1 MIAKLKALEA
11 KAHPGPW
18 THNGCA
24 AIDGPIVWQDVT
36 MHIYDEG
43 GHSPDDAAFIVALR
57 NLAPQLIAL
66 WESCNAMQTTWD
78 SRAFVSNREAL
89 RALNAKATEVLE
101 KGLGNNG

>member
-1 MIAKLKALEA
+1 MIDKLKLLES

-18 THNGCA
+18 THNYSA
-24 AIDGPIVWQDVT
+24 AIHGPIVWQCET

-43 GHSPDDAAFIVALR
+43 GHSPDDAAFIVAFR

-89 RALNAKATEVLE
+89 RALNAKAAEVL
-101 KGLGNNG
+101 K